1 MKLNICNT
9 IFKQLTT
16 QKDKITDTFLSF
28 SLLKIGKF
36 IHDSVEPSS
45 PAEEKKRVNDL
56 LITFIRK
63 IDFGL
68 DYENYLNFLTD
79 ARASYCNFQ
88 EIIEVLI
95 KQVQKIAIQTYK
107 LVKGRHNKKT
117 MRFCKICVAY

>member
-45 PAEEKKRVNDL
+45 PENEKKRVNDL

-63 IDFGL
+63 
-68 DYENYLNFLTD
+68 
-79 ARASYCNFQ
+79 
-88 EIIEVLI
+88 
-95 KQVQKIAIQTYK
+95 
-107 LVKGRHNKKT
+107 NK
-117 MRFCKICVAY
+117 RNG